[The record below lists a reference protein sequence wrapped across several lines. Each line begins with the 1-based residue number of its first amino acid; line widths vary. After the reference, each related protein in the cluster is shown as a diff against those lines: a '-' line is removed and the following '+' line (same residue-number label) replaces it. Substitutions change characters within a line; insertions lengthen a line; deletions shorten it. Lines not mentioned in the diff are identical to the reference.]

1 MSSANSFG
9 TFLETYRLLKPDTG
23 REVAGGSGA
32 PRSGHESPAASV
44 PSAPSLPQPLDI
56 PDQPDRAAALLRA
69 IADLNEPEPLFGKVA
84 KRSGLNLTESLET
97 AQRLKSFGLVELGQ
111 RGDGE
116 KTIRL
121 TESGRYYL

>member
-1 MSSANSFG
+1 
-9 TFLETYRLLKPDTG
+9 
-23 REVAGGSGA
+23 
-32 PRSGHESPAASV
+32 
-44 PSAPSLPQPLDI
+44 LDI